1 MITTRSAHLLR
12 LVVTAVAGI
21 FPSHPAIAQSPLK
34 APQGWTGETIQ
45 LPPGF
50 ARDMTFKGVE
60 HIRFAPGMFKPAAPD
75 FFSYAF
81 VFELKNAEQPDQKTL
96 QREFLTYYRGLCNAV
111 GGKRIPDLDVTR
123 FTCALTPAQNPNND
137 DKTFNGT
144 LSWIEPFQTLRPQ
157 TLHLEITTWSDEK
170 KSFVFACVSPQKRDA
185 EIWTQLRKI
194 LSDYI
199 ASHP

>member
-1 MITTRSAHLLR
+1 MSQVPLSPEEE
-12 LVVTAVAGI
+12 AGT
-21 FPSHPAIAQSPLK
+21 F
-34 APQGWTGETIQ
+34 Q

-50 ARDMTFKGVE
+50 ARDMAFKGVE
-60 HIRFAPGMFKPAAPD
+60 HIRFAPGMFKPTAPD

-81 VFELKNAEQPDQKTL
+81 VFELKNPEQPDQKTL
-96 QREFLTYYRGLCNAV
+96 QREFLTYYRGLCSAV
-111 GGKRIPDLDVTR
+111 GGKRIPDLDVSK
-123 FTCALTPAQNPNND
+123 FTCVLKPAQNPNND

-170 KSFVFACVSPQKRDA
+170 NSFVFASVSPQKRDA

-194 LSDYI
+194 QQGLR
-199 ASHP
+199 P